1 MLTSGE
7 DAIGDEGTGLDDE
20 DETSE
25 TTRHIHSSSA
35 EDVIPPA
42 KRP

>member
-7 DAIGDEGTGLDDE
+7 DAIGEGTGLDDE

-35 EDVIPPA
+35 EDGIPPA